1 MLIFLKSSFVLFSND
16 IQVIPNDYNLPVTVN
31 SFKATVLLYPSLSDL
46 YSNIIA
52 AAAAAAA
59 KSLQSCPTLSDPMDC
74 SPPGSSIHGSFQA
87 RVLECGAF
95 AFSNSNII
103 TFLERGL
110 EKDQDCNS

>member
-16 IQVIPNDYNLPVTVN
+16 IQVIPNVYILPVTVN
-31 SFKATVLLYPSLSDL
+31 NFKATILLYPSLSDL

-52 AAAAAAA
+52 TAA

-87 RVLECGAF
+87 RVLECGVF
-95 AFSNSNII
+95 AFSKSNII

-110 EKDQDCNS
+110 EKDQD